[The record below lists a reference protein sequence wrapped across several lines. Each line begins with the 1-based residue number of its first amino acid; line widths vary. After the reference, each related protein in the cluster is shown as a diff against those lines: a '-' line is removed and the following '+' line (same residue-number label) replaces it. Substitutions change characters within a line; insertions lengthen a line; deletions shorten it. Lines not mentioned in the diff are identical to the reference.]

1 MVHVLLSILMLF
13 PLMKRKLDDQVQGQE
28 DYLGPR
34 TLRGTFCD
42 FETMVS
48 KADLNISNWMYSDAD
63 ITENT
68 F

>member
-1 MVHVLLSILMLF
+1 
-13 PLMKRKLDDQVQGQE
+13 MKRKLDDQVQGQE